1 MASAPAIIHY
11 LPPIVTSVRHLPY
24 STSGIDNLDI
34 TTRAGGLPTGG
45 AAYNGFVPS
54 QLDAAIAAASSKVG
68 VANSAQ
74 MTASTIYETKKREK
88 LTLTDDMEA
97 CEMSSLDPPPDC
109 TSFNDALVLK
119 SEEVSKYKSEESVH
133 RVYGSTVVIVIVIFM
148 T

>member
-1 MASAPAIIHY
+1 M
-11 LPPIVTSVRHLPY
+11 
-24 STSGIDNLDI
+24 
-34 TTRAGGLPTGG
+34 
-45 AAYNGFVPS
+45 
-54 QLDAAIAAASSKVG
+54 G

-119 SEEVSKYKSEESVH
+119 SEEVSKFKAKESEH
-133 RVYGSTVVIVIVIFM
+133 RVYGKHCSYRYSDFY
-148 T
+148 

>member
-1 MASAPAIIHY
+1 M
-11 LPPIVTSVRHLPY
+11 
-24 STSGIDNLDI
+24 
-34 TTRAGGLPTGG
+34 
-45 AAYNGFVPS
+45 
-54 QLDAAIAAASSKVG
+54 G

-119 SEEVSKYKSEESVH
+119 SEEVSISINQAKRACIAYME
-133 RVYGSTVVIVIVIFM
+133 STVVIVIVIFM

>member
-1 MASAPAIIHY
+1 
-11 LPPIVTSVRHLPY
+11 
-24 STSGIDNLDI
+24 
-34 TTRAGGLPTGG
+34 
-45 AAYNGFVPS
+45 
-54 QLDAAIAAASSKVG
+54 
-68 VANSAQ
+68 

-119 SEEVSKYKSEESVH
+119 SEEVSKIQSEESVH

>member
-1 MASAPAIIHY
+1 
-11 LPPIVTSVRHLPY
+11 
-24 STSGIDNLDI
+24 
-34 TTRAGGLPTGG
+34 
-45 AAYNGFVPS
+45 
-54 QLDAAIAAASSKVG
+54 
-68 VANSAQ
+68 

-119 SEEVSKYKSEESVH
+119 SEEVSKSRKESVH